1 LTIDTGF
8 LPFRLTMMIKNRIFT
23 ALMLLQQC
31 ILSDAFCASS
41 KLSARSTQIFMAD
54 AEEALSAVPKEA
66 GVEPG
71 SHDELMYSL
80 GVNLARYVC
89 PFCPPDD

>member
-1 LTIDTGF
+1 
-8 LPFRLTMMIKNRIFT
+8 MMIRNRIFT
-23 ALMLLQQC
+23 ALVLLHQC
-31 ILSDAFCASS
+31 ILSDAFGASL
-41 KLSARSTQIFMAD
+41 KPSARSTQMFMAD
-54 AEEALSAVPKEA
+54 AEEAVSAVPKEA

-89 PFCPPDD
+89 LLCPPDRLI

>member
-1 LTIDTGF
+1 
-8 LPFRLTMMIKNRIFT
+8 MMIKNLFFIAFMV
-23 ALMLLQQC
+23 LHQC
-31 ILSDAFCASS
+31 ILSAAFCVSF
-41 KLSARSTQIFMAD
+41 KPSAGSTQMFMVD
-54 AEEALSAVPKEA
+54 AEEAVSVVPKEA

-89 PFCPPDD
+89 QFCPPDRLM